1 MKVFI
6 QITGL
11 ILVSL
16 LLYSNAKN
24 TSNTFVLSKNTI
36 DGSFHKFLKKFNA
49 DSVFQLSRVHFPLKV
64 TWIGFEQ
71 DSLFHI
77 EKSDF
82 ELMNFKKKKSSQ
94 RQQRSIVKN
103 KDLAIIEIR
112 GIDNGIHIDYI
123 FERINNC
130 WVFVEIIDGST

>member
-11 ILVSL
+11 FLVSL
-16 LLYSNAKN
+16 LLCSNVSSQN
-24 TSNTFVLSKNTI
+24 IV

-49 DSVFQLSRVHFPLKV
+49 DSTFQLSRVHFPLKV

-77 EKSDF
+77 EKSEF
-82 ELMNFKKKKSSQ
+82 KLMNFKEKKSSQ
-94 RQQRSIVKN
+94 WKQKSIVKN

-112 GIDNGIHIDYI
+112 GIDNGIHIDYV
-123 FERINNC
+123 FERKNNC
-130 WVFVEIIDGST
+130 WIFVEIIDGST